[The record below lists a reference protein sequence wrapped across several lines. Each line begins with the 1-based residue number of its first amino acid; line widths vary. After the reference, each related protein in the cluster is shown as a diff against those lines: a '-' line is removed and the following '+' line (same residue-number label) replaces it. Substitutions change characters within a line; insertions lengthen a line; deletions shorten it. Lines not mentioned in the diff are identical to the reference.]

1 MQSKVLVVLPSNFG
15 DILLTLKAVNKL
27 KNIYAEHE
35 IGALCSPHTADFVDS
50 LGFFDK
56 VDIFDKK
63 WSLATKYK
71 YLSTFK
77 NKYNV
82 CIDFKHSLIPII
94 INAKNHTP
102 MLRSKKKIHKSDM
115 YSDLVLKTC
124 KVKELIEKDNK
135 YHIPKHQANFS
146 EFKSDKKYVF
156 IAAGSKSSLK
166 QLAAEK
172 WSSFINQLSTDQ
184 AVVFVGAPEDK
195 DFVDSIKNKLDNN
208 LNREVIDLVA
218 KTSFI
223 DLFSLFLNYAKVL
236 ICCDSAPMHVASYI
250 DIPIIALFGPTDP
263 KLYGPKSTKSI
274 CVQADNSCL
283 ACMQAKCSLST
294 HCMDLINVEQIIK
307 AYDEI

>member
-35 IGALCSPHTADFVDS
+35 IGALCSPHTASFVDT

-63 WSLATKYK
+63 WSLITKYK

-77 NKYNV
+77 NKYSV
-82 CIDFKHSLIPII
+82 CIDFKHSLIPLI
-94 INAKNHTP
+94 INAKSHTP

-115 YSDLVLKTC
+115 YIELVLKTC
-124 KVKELIEKDNK
+124 KVKEIIDKQNK
-135 YHIPKHQANFS
+135 YYLPQYQANVA
-146 EFKSDKKYVF
+146 EFKSSKKYVF
-156 IAAGSKSSLK
+156 IAAGSKSALK
-166 QLAAEK
+166 QLAPEK
-172 WSSFINQLSTDQ
+172 WTAFINQLSTDQ

-195 DFVDSIKNKLDNN
+195 TFVDSIKDKLDKNIA
-208 LNREVIDLVA
+208 REVIDMVG

-223 DLFSLFLNYAKVL
+223 DLFSLFANYAKVL
-236 ICCDSAPMHVASYI
+236 ICCDSAPMHVASYV

-274 CVQADNSCL
+274 CIQADNSCL
-283 ACMQAKCSLST
+283 ACMQAKCSLTT

-307 AYDEI
+307 AYEEI